1 MPRPQRKVIDL
12 TKESLLSLMQEI
24 YNEIVEQRNTAI
36 RIQNNLIP
44 MMREPQ
50 DMKEIGPVL
59 EKQQRIINECVEK
72 KLSLSKLQA
81 SIWEKSNSNQESF
94 TLLDLDDDLLRTLI
108 DKDAEIVEEPT
119 YKMK

>member
-1 MPRPQRKVIDL
+1 MK
-12 TKESLLSLMQEI
+12 
-24 YNEIVEQRNTAI
+24 
-36 RIQNNLIP
+36 
-44 MMREPQ
+44 REPQ

>member
-36 RIQNNLIP
+36 RIHNKLIP